1 MKKQLAV
8 MLATVAVALIAL
20 VDPAAAQQAN
30 RIGYLNTQ
38 RLLQEAPGTAEVQ
51 ARIRT
56 ELAPFDQQLRTLED
70 SLRTLQQQFSQEAL
84 GLSEQAREQRQQQYQ
99 QRAQALQQQATQV
112 QQNAAQ
118 KQNELLGPVMQ
129 RIEQAISAVRQ
140 EGGFAILFD
149 AATDAIVSADTTLDV
164 TQRVLDRLK
173 QQAPPSG
180 Q

>member
-1 MKKQLAV
+1 MKKHLGAALAA
-8 MLATVAVALIAL
+8 LALLALAGP
-20 VDPAAAQQAN
+20 VAAQQAAPM

-51 ARIRT
+51 AQIRT
-56 ELAPFDQQLRTLED
+56 ELAPFDAQLRALED

-84 GLSEQAREQRQQQYQ
+84 GLSEQARQQRQTEYQ
-99 QRAQALQQQATQV
+99 QRAQALQQQANQV

-164 TQRVLDRLK
+164 TQQVLTRLQ
-173 QQAPPSG
+173 QQANPSD

>member
-1 MKKQLAV
+1 MKKQFGIMLAALAV
-8 MLATVAVALIAL
+8 VGLAG
-20 VDPAAAQQAN
+20 PAAAQQQAT

-51 ARIRT
+51 QQIRT
-56 ELAPFDQQLRTLED
+56 ELAPFDQQLRALED
-70 SLRTLQQQFSQEAL
+70 SLRTVQQQFSQEAL
-84 GLSEQAREQRQQQYQ
+84 GLSEQAREQRQQEYQ
-99 QRAQALQQQATQV
+99 ARVQALQQQASQV
-112 QQNAAQ
+112 QQSAAQ

-164 TQRVLDRLK
+164 TQLVLTRLQ
-173 QQAPPSG
+173 QQANPSG